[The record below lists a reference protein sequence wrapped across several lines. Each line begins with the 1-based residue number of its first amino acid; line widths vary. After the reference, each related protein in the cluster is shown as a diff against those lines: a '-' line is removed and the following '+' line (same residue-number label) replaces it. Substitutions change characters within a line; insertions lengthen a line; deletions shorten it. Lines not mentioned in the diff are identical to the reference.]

1 MESPTRTKDISSS
14 GTATDSATDS
24 DSKMCSL
31 NSMSPKTFVT
41 SGGASF
47 IKLSC
52 SAASTPPLPTSRT
65 VAQEIGD
72 VKNPRIEKVNI
83 ALEKQQLVKRLEN
96 DNVHKGTH
104 HEDGQIITEQVTE
117 VEAEAEAVESPTNQM
132 VGELNPET
140 VESQNKMGNL
150 ENGEVQRKEYL
161 DPKLEVT
168 DDANGDG
175 TSRNLWS
182 STLLSNVALGTC
194 NADESNAP
202 VIIDGP
208 TSSPQLSVETNENM
222 LPLDESVSD
231 INIIHK
237 LPHVDIIL
245 SFWYQGIHST

>member
-31 NSMSPKTFVT
+31 NSMSPKTLVA

-47 IKLSC
+47 IKSSC
-52 SAASTPPLPTSRT
+52 GAASTPPLPTSRT

-83 ALEKQQLVKRLEN
+83 ALEEQQLVKRLEN

-104 HEDGQIITEQVTE
+104 HEEGQIITEQVTE

-132 VGELNPET
+132 LGELNPET

-150 ENGEVQRKEYL
+150 ENVEVQRKEYL

-194 NADESNAP
+194 DTAKNSRF
-202 VIIDGP
+202 
-208 TSSPQLSVETNENM
+208 S
-222 LPLDESVSD
+222 
-231 INIIHK
+231 
-237 LPHVDIIL
+237 
-245 SFWYQGIHST
+245 